1 MKEAKAI
8 PRRVAALLLAVLCIR
23 ALPQPLQL
31 TSDVRA
37 VTQADI
43 DAKKK
48 EADAL
53 AAKKKDLEKEIAA
66 LAQDR
71 TAALRQKNLLDEQIE
86 IIEGEI
92 KTANEQID
100 NYSALIRQTE
110 ANLAAKEEEEAQRYA
125 IFCARVRAME
135 ENGEISY
142 WETLFKSRSF
152 VDLLTRLDMISEI
165 MDADQRV
172 MESLRRMQ
180 AEIAEQKATLE
191 IQRSEIE
198 AQRAVLTAR
207 QSELETQ
214 RTAANDLIVK
224 IKADEQANA
233 DLMDEMERLEAQVD
247 REMEELMRQYAL
259 EREGQTESTFK
270 WPVQSR
276 YITSRFGPRS
286 ASSTNYVGSTNH
298 KGVDVGR
305 VYYTSDVW
313 AAKSGKVTV
322 AQYNNS
328 YGYYVVIN
336 HGDGTQTLY
345 AHLSKI
351 TTSVGTRVAQ
361 GQKIGVTGSTGHSTG
376 PHLHYEIWS
385 NGVRTDPIQY
395 YNKNLFTF
403 ASYA

>member
-1 MKEAKAI
+1 MRRMNAI
-8 PRRVAALLLAVLCIR
+8 PRRIAALLLAVFCIL
-23 ALPQPLQL
+23 ALPQPFL
-31 TSDVRA
+31 TSGVRA

-48 EADAL
+48 EAEAL
-53 AAKKKDLEKEIAA
+53 EAKKKNLEKEIAA
-66 LAQDR
+66 LANDR
-71 TAALRQKNLLDEQIE
+71 AAALRQKNLLDEQIE
-86 IIEGEI
+86 VIEGEI
-92 KTANEQID
+92 KTTNEQID

-110 ANLAAKEEEEAQRYA
+110 AELAAKEEEEAQRYA

-172 MESLRRMQ
+172 MESLRQMQ
-180 AEIAEQKATLE
+180 TEIAAKKAELE
-191 IQRSEIE
+191 FQRSEIE
-198 AQRAVLTAR
+198 VQRAALTAR
-207 QSELETQ
+207 QTELEAQ
-214 RTAANDLIVK
+214 RAAATDLIVK
-224 IKADEQANA
+224 IRADEQANA

-247 REMEELMRQYAL
+247 RELEELMRQYAL
-259 EREGQTESTFK
+259 EREGQTESSFK

-276 YITSRFGPRS
+276 YITSRFGARS

-313 AAKSGKVTV
+313 AAKTGKVTK
-322 AQYNNS
+322 AEYNNS

-351 TTSVGTRVAQ
+351 TTSAGTRVAQ

-385 NGVRTDPIQY
+385 NGVRVDPLQY